1 MPLVVP
7 QVALRMYDIVVQ
19 LLPKVAVMIYY
30 VFVVQLVGTQLLC
43 VVCSAVG
50 GNWASDGH
58 VMICFAAGGNQA
70 SDGRVWFVLQLK
82 ITKLVMVMCVICSA
96 VGGNQT
102 SDGHVCDLQLEVT
115 KLVMVMCDLFCS
127 WR

>member
-1 MPLVVP
+1 
-7 QVALRMYDIVVQ
+7 
-19 LLPKVAVMIYY
+19 
-30 VFVVQLVGTQLLC
+30 
-43 VVCSAVG
+43 
-50 GNWASDGH
+50 
-58 VMICFAAGGNQA
+58 MICFAAGGNQA